1 MVERGINTSLYPPL
15 SVMVLDRSGG
25 VGEGGVGG
33 AVSLGLTKVNHE
45 NYVGKIDGL
54 YILSEFVNWNL
65 QSYVESYKIGRG
77 VKGFSNFFF
86 LF

>member
-1 MVERGINTSLYPPL
+1 MVERCINTSLYPSL
-15 SVMVLDRSGG
+15 SVMVLDRSEG

-45 NYVGKIDGL
+45 NYVGKFDGL

-65 QSYVESYKIGRG
+65 QS
-77 VKGFSNFFF
+77 
-86 LF
+86 